1 MQVTGYRMT
10 TGRPAARGRSLGI
23 AVVAR
28 VRVPRRKC
36 QKHTYLR
43 EMAHMSVAETTVL
56 SAAETA
62 EPSTV
67 EADAAAAAANPAL
80 LGLPTFIVGA
90 VALGLFL
97 IGYQPAGATAALLS
111 IIVLSTG
118 LGQLLATLWAVRL
131 GAGPVAAIFGIF
143 SGFWLTLASVL
154 YGITHA
160 WFGPAATLPGTL
172 TVFALSWL
180 VVVVLLTLAS
190 LRLPLAFTVLF
201 GLVDLALL
209 LVFLFA
215 QGGATNTGLEAVAG
229 VVVFAFT
236 VLGMYLFFDAMGV
249 ATGGRALPLGRPV
262 IKA

>member
-1 MQVTGYRMT
+1 MSLAET
-10 TGRPAARGRSLGI
+10 PAL
-23 AVVAR
+23 
-28 VRVPRRKC
+28 
-36 QKHTYLR
+36 
-43 EMAHMSVAETTVL
+43 SVAETT
-56 SAAETA
+56 SPAAA
-62 EPSTV
+62 D
-67 EADAAAAAANPAL
+67 ADAAAAAANPAL

-97 IGYQPAGATAALLS
+97 VGYQPTGATAALLS

-131 GAGPVAAIFGIF
+131 GSGAVAAIFGIF
-143 SGFWLTLASVL
+143 SGFWLTLASAL
-154 YGITHA
+154 YGITHG
-160 WFGPAATLPGTL
+160 WFGSTAALPGTL

-215 QGGATNTGLEAVAG
+215 SGGATNTGLETMAG
-229 VVVFAFT
+229 IVVFLFT
-236 VLGMYLFFDAMGV
+236 LLGMYLFFDAMGV
-249 ATGGRALPLGRPV
+249 ATGGRSLPLGSPV
-262 IKA
+262 IKV